1 MTMKAVLWRPMY
13 DPGGHDLLRAA
24 GIEPVVVDSPD
35 ADQVKAALGN
45 ANALWVRTPER
56 VTAEIM
62 DAAPGLTVISTSG
75 FGTDNIDIPA
85 ATTRGILVVNHLG
98 FGRTPVAEHTVML
111 LLACLKQLTWGD
123 RAARDGSAWSQR
135 QGLQVYELEGRT
147 VGIVGLGYIGS
158 ELAKKLR
165 LAFNCR
171 VLAFDPY
178 VNARL
183 ALVTG
188 AEMCAD
194 LHAMLGQCDALA
206 MAAELTDETR
216 NMISTAELAALP
228 EGAVVVN
235 AARGKLID
243 LTALDAALTSGHIRA
258 AGLDVVFPEPLAGAG
273 LDVTETEPL
282 PADHALL
289 KNPKVIFTPHTAGV
303 TQEASKAL
311 AISAAEQIT
320 TALKGDLPPFPL
332 NPEVWDSPQSR
343 RPS

>member
-1 MTMKAVLWRPMY
+1 MSKKAVLWRPMY
-13 DPGGHDLLRAA
+13 DPGGHDLLREN

-35 ADQVKAALGN
+35 ADAVKAALGN

-56 VTAEIM
+56 VTADIM
-62 DAAPGLTVISTSG
+62 DAAPGLVVISTSG

-85 ATTRGILVVNHLG
+85 ATERGILVVNHLG
-98 FGRTPVAEHTVML
+98 FGRTPVAEHTVMM

-123 RAARDGSAWSQR
+123 AAARDGSAWSQR

-171 VLAFDPY
+171 VLAYDPY
-178 VNARL
+178 VDPRL
-183 ALVTG
+183 IHAAGV
-188 AEMCAD
+188 EPMDD
-194 LHAMLGQCDALA
+194 LKAMLAQCDALA

-216 NMISTAELAALP
+216 DMISTDELAALP
-228 EGAVVVN
+228 QGAVVVN
-235 AARGKLID
+235 AARGALID
-243 LTALDAALTSGHIRA
+243 LDALQTALESGHIRA
-258 AGLDVVFPEPLAGAG
+258 AGLDVVFPEPLPE
-273 LDVTETEPL
+273 DHPL
-282 PADHALL
+282 LA
-289 KNPKVIFTPHTAGV
+289 NPKVIFTPHTAGV

-311 AISAAEQIT
+311 ALSAARQIT
-320 TALKGDLPPFPL
+320 TALAGDMPPFPL
-332 NPEVWDSPQSR
+332 NPDVWDAKQSR